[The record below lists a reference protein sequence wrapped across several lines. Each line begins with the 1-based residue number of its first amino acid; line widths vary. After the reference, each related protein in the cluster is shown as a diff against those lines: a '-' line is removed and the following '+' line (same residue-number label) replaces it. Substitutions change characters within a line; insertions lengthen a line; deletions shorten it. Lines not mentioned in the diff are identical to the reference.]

1 MICQSKFKIKIH
13 IRQNKQF
20 DDQMSIMAE
29 KVAIM
34 DECLQNDDSE
44 LEGGWSNILSA
55 SDAHPSVDLMSQ
67 LNHGPFTLFQTG
79 VLEKI
84 L

>member
-44 LEGGWSNILSA
+44 LEGG
-55 SDAHPSVDLMSQ
+55 
-67 LNHGPFTLFQTG
+67 
-79 VLEKI
+79 
-84 L
+84 